1 MRNIVNRVVTFYK
14 ESILDIYGYLKY
26 MIQQFVKYNLIV
38 IVVTVISWCV
48 CNTLSDNASDN
59 FLGVIISI
67 IAATLFEGYRS
78 YRKRK
83 DNKVILRECYKDF
96 YNIVYYFI
104 SKVFLKPYLIYL
116 GIDLHISQIQIIG
129 KENLMINIKYLLL
142 ILHNG
147 VRNGKSI
154 DKDIFENL
162 VYVHDD
168 FRTFA
173 KDMLL
178 PGIDRILKI
187 LLSYNNDSDLIKE
200 LYCLVNQ
207 IMELVDYS
215 FKKEDFL
222 EGQVASVPVEQMI
235 VIIQQIKNILNNEEI
250 WR

>member
-1 MRNIVNRVVTFYK
+1 MKKIVNRVVVFYK
-14 ESILDIYGYLKY
+14 ESISDIYGYLKY
-26 MIQQFVKYNLIV
+26 MIRKFIKYNLIV

-48 CNTLSDNASDN
+48 CNTLSDNVSDN

-116 GIDLHISQIQIIG
+116 GRDLHISQIQIIG

-173 KDMLL
+173 KDILL

-187 LLSYNNDSDLIKE
+187 LLSYNNDSNLIKE
-200 LYCLVNQ
+200 LYYLINQ

-215 FKKEDFL
+215 FKKENFL
-222 EGQVASVPVEQMI
+222 EGQVASVPVGQMT